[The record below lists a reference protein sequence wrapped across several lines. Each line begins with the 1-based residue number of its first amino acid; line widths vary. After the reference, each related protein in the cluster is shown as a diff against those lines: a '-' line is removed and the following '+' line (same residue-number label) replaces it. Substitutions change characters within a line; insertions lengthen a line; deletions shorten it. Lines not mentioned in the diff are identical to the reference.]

1 MQPYIYMYI
10 YVYIHIYIYIH
21 KYMYNYMYN
30 ALMENDTGTSSGLG
44 EDFWGR
50 LGPFGTSDV
59 LLGAPRG
66 SHK

>member
-1 MQPYIYMYI
+1 MQPYIY
-10 YVYIHIYIYIH
+10 IYIYI
-21 KYMYNYMYN
+21 YLYIYFLVYIYIYN
-30 ALMENDTGTSSGLG
+30 AFMENDTGASSGLG

>member
-1 MQPYIYMYI
+1 MQHYIYIRVYI
-10 YVYIHIYIYIH
+10 YIHIYIY
-21 KYMYNYMYN
+21 N
-30 ALMENDTGTSSGLG
+30 AFMKNNTGTSSGLG

-66 SHK
+66 